1 MCSWNAGCPK
11 NLVETSLWKAW
22 VWVAWIDRG
31 QQILDTEKLQWK
43 VIRIHHWFTTQTWTL
58 TISRWIATPDSI
70 IHPYRQPW
78 CLHEVN
84 GFAIK
89 NSANGFLKQACRTN
103 LFAAVG
109 HIWRTRAAERLKLNS
124 SLLPGFGYMET
135 WGRHRKMPWR
145 CSSWIVTPHSIIQ
158 PYRQPWCLHEVN
170 GFAIKNSGNGFLKQ
184 ACRTNLF
191 AAVAVVHI

>member
-109 HIWRTRAAERLKLNS
+109 HIWRTRAAEKAKTQFFIASWLWLHGNMGPTSKDAMTMFELDCDSPLNNS
-124 SLLPGFGYMET
+124 TLPTTLM
-135 WGRHRKMPWR
+135 
-145 CSSWIVTPHSIIQ
+145 SSWGE
-158 PYRQPWCLHEVN
+158 WLCNKE
-170 GFAIKNSGNGFLKQ
+170 
-184 ACRTNLF
+184 
-191 AAVAVVHI
+191 